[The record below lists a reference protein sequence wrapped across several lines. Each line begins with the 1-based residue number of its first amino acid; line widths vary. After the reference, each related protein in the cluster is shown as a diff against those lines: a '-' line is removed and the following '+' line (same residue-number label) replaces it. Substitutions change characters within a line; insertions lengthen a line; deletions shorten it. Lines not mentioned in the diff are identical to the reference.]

1 MREINKDLKAH
12 FRLLEEKVT
21 LFLKENQTLIVEKV
35 ADEEANKENQKKS
48 DRQNRMLADIS
59 TLITDYKKKQNYD
72 NVLTNMANPHL
83 ESVESPSKNKPTLN
97 TISFAYATMNPYDG
111 AIYG

>member
-35 ADEEANKENQKKS
+35 ADEEANKEN
-48 DRQNRMLADIS
+48 
-59 TLITDYKKKQNYD
+59 
-72 NVLTNMANPHL
+72 
-83 ESVESPSKNKPTLN
+83 
-97 TISFAYATMNPYDG
+97 
-111 AIYG
+111 